1 MLNSYNEEENP
12 EYAYHKKE
20 MIESFLE
27 NLVLLK
33 DNYAHL
39 DNELGQDLES
49 LILDYEQ
56 EL

>member
-1 MLNSYNEEENP
+1 MLNNYSEEEVL
-12 EYAYHKKE
+12 EHAFYKRE
-20 MIESFLE
+20 MIENFLE

-39 DNELGQDLES
+39 DNDLGQDLES

>member
-1 MLNSYNEEENP
+1 MLNNYDEEEVL
-12 EYAYHKKE
+12 ELSFYKRE
-20 MIESFLE
+20 IIESFLE
-27 NLVLLK
+27 NLTLLK

-39 DNELGQDLES
+39 DTELGQDLES